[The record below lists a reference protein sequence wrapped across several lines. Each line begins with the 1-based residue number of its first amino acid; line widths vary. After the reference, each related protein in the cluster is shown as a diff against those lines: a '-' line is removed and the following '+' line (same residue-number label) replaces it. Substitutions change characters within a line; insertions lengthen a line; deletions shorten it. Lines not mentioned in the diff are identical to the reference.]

1 MTQQQVDTI
10 VGLRKEFTDLKNELA
25 ESRKQHKD
33 ALSVLKH
40 AEFEYGSPVT
50 TSVQINQSFESHNN
64 AWKTLTLEFSRF
76 LRVSCLDNY
85 GRELVDVPER
95 RIR

>member
-1 MTQQQVDTI
+1 MTQQQVDTQIDTI

-50 TSVQINQSFESHNN
+50 TSVQINQPSESHNH
-64 AWKTLTLEFSRF
+64 A
-76 LRVSCLDNY
+76 
-85 GRELVDVPER
+85 
-95 RIR
+95 